1 MKKTMLVLLGV
12 GALDSVMAQTTP
24 TNLIVNGDFAQNSCN
39 QDWCIYNTVDAV
51 QGWIP
56 EPEIEIGYGA
66 VYSDALTTERV
77 L

>member
-51 QGWIP
+51 
-56 EPEIEIGYGA
+56 
-66 VYSDALTTERV
+66 
-77 L
+77 